1 MTRRPALLAALAY
14 LVVVAVVT
22 LGPTPWRTR
31 PAVDGYDV
39 LSLSTWLS
47 SGTWSTGRPQE
58 FVANILLFVPLGVL
72 VRVGLP
78 RLTWVFA
85 GFVGSAVSV
94 VIEVLQVGS
103 VRVSDPR
110 DLVAN
115 SLGAVVGAVGVAV
128 VAAVG
133 RLAGRFAGPTSGRS
147 VGRSAARPPQGDSR
161 EDLVL
166 SNIRSTRE
174 NEVRKD

>member
-1 MTRRPALLAALAY
+1 MTRRPALLAALGY
-14 LVVVAVVT
+14 LAIVAAVT
-22 LGPTPWRTR
+22 LGPAPWRTR

-58 FVANILLFVPLGVL
+58 FLANILLFIPLGML

-85 GFVGSAVSV
+85 GLVGAAVSV

-115 SLGAVVGAVGVAV
+115 TLGAVLGAVGVAV
-128 VAAVG
+128 VGALVTRGSRRMAPG
-133 RLAGRFAGPTSGRS
+133 S
-147 VGRSAARPPQGDSR
+147 ARPPQGGPG

-166 SNIRSTRE
+166 SNIRSMRE
-174 NEVRKD
+174 NGVRKD